1 MPSIN
6 ETGKI
11 NKQFTIRFN
20 LNMLIVG
27 LLTVLVFV
35 SVVQTITLTKIIGKN
50 KTSSS
55 DSTASNATA
64 GKSSLPAALQQV
76 PQQVGGC

>member
-1 MPSIN
+1 MPNNN
-6 ETGKI
+6 EAGKN
-11 NKQFTIRFN
+11 NKKFTVRFN
-20 LNMLIVG
+20 INMLIVG

-35 SVVQTITLTKIIGKN
+35 SVVQTATLTKLIGKN
-50 KTSSS
+50 KTSPS
-55 DSTASNATA
+55 DSTSSETTA

>member
-1 MPSIN
+1 MPNNI
-6 ETGKI
+6 ETGKN
-11 NKQFTIRFN
+11 NKQFTVRFN

-27 LLTVLVFV
+27 ILTVLVFV
-35 SVVQTITLTKIIGKN
+35 SVVQTITLTKLIGKN
-50 KTSSS
+50 KTSSTDGTSS
-55 DSTASNATA
+55 DTTA